1 MKEINKATVN
11 SWLRDKQIVKVF
23 SSSNFTSSEEKQ
35 LSKEVDAIRR
45 RGNGVCV
52 LLVEIK

>member
-11 SWLRDKQIVKVF
+11 SWVRDKQIVKVL
-23 SSSNFTSSEEKQ
+23 SSDNFTTSEEKQ
-35 LSKEVDAIRR
+35 LSKEVNSIRR

-52 LLVEIK
+52 LLVEAR